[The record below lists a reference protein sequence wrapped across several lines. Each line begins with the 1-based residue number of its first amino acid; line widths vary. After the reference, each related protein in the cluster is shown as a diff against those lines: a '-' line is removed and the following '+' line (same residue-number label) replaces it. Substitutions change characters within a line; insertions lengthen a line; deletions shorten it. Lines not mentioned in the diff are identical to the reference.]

1 MSKSNAE
8 LGQQVHQHLLSLG
21 LETPMTSLVG
31 DLSREDKVAKIAA
44 ATKVMLET
52 LGLDL
57 TDDSL
62 VDTPNR
68 VAKMWVDDFMW
79 GLDYSNFPK
88 CTTVENKMSAPDEFV
103 VVTCSAV
110 SQCEHHLLSIIPAGG
125 LNAPSMVIAY
135 IPHERVLGLSKISR
149 IANFFAARPQVQERL
164 THQVL
169 EAMKFITHSKH
180 VAVFASM
187 AHLCMSTRGAK
198 DVAADTVTCA
208 MSGKFIDNPY
218 VRAEFL
224 AIAREKL
231 SVN

>member
-1 MSKSNAE
+1 MSKSDSV
-8 LGQQVHQHLLSLG
+8 LGNRVHAHLKSLG
-21 LETPMTSLVG
+21 LETPMVDGSG
-31 DLSREDKVAKIAA
+31 FSKQEKIDRIAQ
-44 ATKVMLET
+44 ATRTMLET

-57 TDDSL
+57 SDDSL

-68 VAKMWVDDFMW
+68 VGKMWVNDFMW
-79 GLDYSNFPK
+79 GLDYDNFPK

-103 VVTCSAV
+103 AVTCSTV

-125 LNAPSMVIAY
+125 LNKPSVVVAY
-135 IPHERVLGLSKISR
+135 IPGKHVLGLSKISR
-149 IANFFAARPQVQERL
+149 IVNFFAARPQVQERL
-164 THQVL
+164 THQIL
-169 EAMKFITHSKH
+169 ESMKFITDSDD

-218 VRAEFL
+218 VRQEFL
-224 AIAREKL
+224 ALARQKL
-231 SVN
+231 GVC

>member
-1 MSKSNAE
+1 MSKSDPE
-8 LGQQVHQHLLSLG
+8 LGARVHEHLLNLG
-21 LETPMTSLVG
+21 LETPMKAN
-31 DLSREDKVAKIAA
+31 DLTKQEKIDKIAA

-57 TDDSL
+57 SDDSL

-68 VAKMWVDDFMW
+68 VGKMWVNDFMW

-88 CTTVENKMSAPDEFV
+88 CTTVDNKMSAPDEFV
-103 VVTCSAV
+103 NVTVSAV

-125 LNAPSMVIAY
+125 LNQPSIVIAY
-135 IPHERVLGLSKISR
+135 VPEQQVLGLSKLSR

-164 THQVL
+164 THQIL
-169 EAMKFITHSKH
+169 EAVKFVTNSQH

-198 DVAADTVTCA
+198 DVASDTVTCA
-208 MSGKFIDNPY
+208 MSGKFVDDQN
-218 VRAEFL
+218 VRSEFL
-224 AIAREKL
+224 ALARSKL
-231 SVN
+231 GT